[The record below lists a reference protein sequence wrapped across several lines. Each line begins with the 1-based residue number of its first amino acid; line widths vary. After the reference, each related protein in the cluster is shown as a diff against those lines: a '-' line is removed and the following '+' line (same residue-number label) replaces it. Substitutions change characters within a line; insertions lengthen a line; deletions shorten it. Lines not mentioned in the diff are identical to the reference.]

1 MESTETTEKKSYW
14 RTLSSRERLG
24 WVLYDWANSAFTLCV
39 ITVIG
44 SAYFVGLFETA
55 AKEAGGARV
64 GPALS
69 LPVGGVA
76 FTAEAAWA
84 FLIGLSMLFVAVTS
98 PFLGAIADALGK
110 KKRFLQ
116 VYCTVGVAATL
127 ALFFPMP
134 WWVVGLLIV
143 LGNIGFEG
151 GNVYYNAFLPEIVPV
166 EDQDQVSSAAYALGY
181 IGGVIVLIAILV
193 LFTDT
198 VLAQP
203 VGSIRYAF
211 ILVGLWWGGF
221 GWITFSLLREY
232 TAARA
237 GDAGAASGPG
247 VLGHMAAA
255 WRELKS
261 TVGNISRVPQAALF
275 LLAFLLYNDGIAT
288 LISNVTPFALQ
299 NIYLDAAKTQP
310 ITQAE
315 LIMTIIMIQL
325 IAFPSAI
332 LFGWLATRIGEKA
345 TLYITLAVYTGVVSF
360 GQVVTQI
367 GEFYWMAA
375 AVGLVLGGSQAISRS
390 LFASFIP
397 QGKSAE
403 FFAFF
408 AFSSKFSAMA
418 GPFIYGGLLLLTGD
432 TRLSLL
438 SLTVFFVAGGAV
450 LYFVDVEKG
459 RADALREG

>member
-151 GNVYYNAFLPEIVPV
+151 GNVYYNAFLPEIAPV
-166 EDQDQVSSAAYALGY
+166 NEQDQVSSAGYAFGY
-181 IGGVIVLIAILV
+181 IGGAIVLIAILQFFADS
-193 LFTDT
+193 LD
-198 VLAQP
+198 
-203 VGSIRYAF
+203 SIRYGF

-221 GWITFSLLREY
+221 GLITFSLLKER
-232 TAARA
+232 AAA
-237 GDAGAASGPG
+237 KAAAAGAAGPG
-247 VLGHMAAA
+247 VFGSIAAA

-261 TVGNISRVPQAALF
+261 TVANISRVPQAALF

-299 NIYLDAAKTQP
+299 NIYLDEALTQR
-310 ITQAE
+310 ITIKE
-315 LIMTIIMIQL
+315 LIQAIIMIQL

-332 LFGWLATRIGEKA
+332 FFGWLATRIGSKA
-345 TLYITLAVYTGVVSF
+345 TIFVTLAVFTAVVSY

-367 GEFYWMAA
+367 GEFYGMAA

-397 QGKSAE
+397 RGKSAE
-403 FFAFF
+403 FFAFY
-408 AFSSKFSAMA
+408 ALSSKFSGFA

-432 TRLSLL
+432 TRLGLL
-438 SLTVFFVAGGAV
+438 SLTVFFVAGAAV
-450 LYFVDVEKG
+450 LFFVDVEKG

>member
-151 GNVYYNAFLPEIVPV
+151 GNVYYNAFLPEIAPV
-166 EDQDQVSSAAYALGY
+166 NEQDQVSSAGYAFGY
-181 IGGVIVLIAILV
+181 IGGAIVLIAILQFFADS
-193 LFTDT
+193 LD
-198 VLAQP
+198 
-203 VGSIRYAF
+203 SIGYGF

-221 GWITFSLLREY
+221 GLITFSLLKER
-232 TAARA
+232 AAA
-237 GDAGAASGPG
+237 KAAAAGAAGPG
-247 VLGHMAAA
+247 VFGSIAAA

-261 TVGNISRVPQAALF
+261 TVANISRVPQAALF

-299 NIYLDAAKTQP
+299 NIYLDEALTQR
-310 ITQAE
+310 ITIKE
-315 LIMTIIMIQL
+315 LIQAIIMIQL

-332 LFGWLATRIGEKA
+332 FFGWLATRIGSKA
-345 TLYITLAVYTGVVSF
+345 TIFVTLAVFTAVVSY

-367 GEFYWMAA
+367 GEFYGMAA

-397 QGKSAE
+397 RGKSAE
-403 FFAFF
+403 FFAFY
-408 AFSSKFSAMA
+408 ALSSKFSGFA

-432 TRLSLL
+432 TRLGLL
-438 SLTVFFVAGGAV
+438 SLTVFFVAGAAV
-450 LYFVDVEKG
+450 LFFVDVEKG

>member
-1 MESTETTEKKSYW
+1 
-14 RTLSSRERLG
+14 
-24 WVLYDWANSAFTLCV
+24 
-39 ITVIG
+39 
-44 SAYFVGLFETA
+44 
-55 AKEAGGARV
+55 
-64 GPALS
+64 
-69 LPVGGVA
+69 
-76 FTAEAAWA
+76 
-84 FLIGLSMLFVAVTS
+84 
-98 PFLGAIADALGK
+98 
-110 KKRFLQ
+110 
-116 VYCTVGVAATL
+116 VAATL

-134 WWVVGLLIV
+134 WWTVGLLIV

-151 GNVYYNAFLPEIVPV
+151 GNVYYNSFLPEIVPV
-166 EDQDQVSSAAYALGY
+166 EEQDQVSSAGYAFGY
-181 IGGVIVLIAILV
+181 IGGVIVLIAILQ
-193 LFTDT
+193 LFTDS
-198 VLAQP
+198 LD
-203 VGSIRYAF
+203 SIRYGF

-221 GWITFSLLREY
+221 GLITFSLLREH
-232 TAARA
+232 TAAKA
-237 GDAGAASGPG
+237 GDAGAASGSG
-247 VLGHMAAA
+247 VLGALAAA

-299 NIYLDAAKTQP
+299 NIYLDAALTQR
-310 ITQAE
+310 ITIKE
-315 LIMTIIMIQL
+315 LIQAIIMIQL

-332 LFGWLATRIGEKA
+332 FFGWLATRIGEKA
-345 TLYITLAVYTGVVSF
+345 TLYITLAVYTAVVSY

-367 GEFYWMAA
+367 GEFYGMAA